1 LTGTPASTS
10 RRKPMICSSEK
21 RFFTRPTSVSGAGL

>member
-1 LTGTPASTS
+1 MAASAS

-21 RFFTRPTSVSGAGL
+21 RFFKSNLFLVED